1 VHLEDLVLHDATR
14 DVRAPTHELTIARD
28 VLKTRRRI
36 VAQPPDWA
44 LSPDGIRSL
53 RQDRT
58 EQAWS
63 VASSGKAG
71 TGVAGEIV
79 DDDRNDA
86 GQGASED
93 DDPDLVD
100 EFAEIDALLARSEAA
115 IAQSRKPGRAP
126 ADPLVYDLDWDEDAR
141 LDEWRTVL
149 RQARDLPAMLQ
160 AIVVLDAWNSLDV
173 LQHAPWLGR
182 LLSASLLRQAGITT
196 QNHLAAINTGLK
208 TIPVARRRH
217 RSREVRLLAIAE
229 AFVATAEI
237 GLKEHD
243 RLALARQMMERKLL
257 GRRTSS
263 KLPELI
269 ELVMAKPLVSAGMI
283 AKTLDVTPQA
293 ARRIV
298 SELGLRE
305 MTGRGRFRAWGIV

>member
-1 VHLEDLVLHDATR
+1 
-14 DVRAPTHELTIARD
+14 
-28 VLKTRRRI
+28 
-36 VAQPPDWA
+36 
-44 LSPDGIRSL
+44 
-53 RQDRT
+53 
-58 EQAWS
+58 
-63 VASSGKAG
+63 
-71 TGVAGEIV
+71 
-79 DDDRNDA
+79 
-86 GQGASED
+86 
-93 DDPDLVD
+93 
-100 EFAEIDALLARSEAA
+100 LARTEAA
-115 IAQSRKPGRAP
+115 IAQARTPGRVDP
-126 ADPLVYDLDWDEDAR
+126 AEKDPLVYDLDWDEDAR

-149 RQARDLPAMLQ
+149 RQAKDLPPMLQ
-160 AIVVLDAWNSLDV
+160 AIVVLDAWNRVDV

-182 LLSASLLRQAGITT
+182 LLSAALLRQAGITT

-208 TIPVARRRH
+208 TIPVDRRRH
-217 RSREVRLLAIAE
+217 RSREIRLLAITE

-257 GRRTSS
+257 GRRSSS

-269 ELVMAKPLVSAGMI
+269 ELVMAKPLVSAGLI

-305 MTGRGRFRAWGIV
+305 MTGRGRFRAWGVV